1 MHTQINAYLFI
12 HSSMHLADILLL
24 GMFDSQEV
32 SFKST
37 KDFHSCVFVTL
48 PVPESLVS
56 QASGGLVIGEKLP

>member
-1 MHTQINAYLFI
+1 MVIYSFIRVCILQIC
-12 HSSMHLADILLL
+12 LLL

-32 SFKST
+32 SFKNIE
-37 KDFHSCVFVTL
+37 DLHSCAFVTL

>member
-1 MHTQINAYLFI
+1 
-12 HSSMHLADILLL
+12 MHLADILLL

-56 QASGGLVIGEKLP
+56 QASGGLLIGEKLP